1 MHKKFFTVTAIVL
14 AVAAGLAA
22 AVAQVTDSG
31 RHSRHSG
38 WMLQRMT
45 AELNL
50 TETQQAQIKTILD
63 AEKAK
68 IQPLRQQLRQNRL
81 DQAGSMTSNFDE
93 AQVRAFAGKQAQLM
107 TDLAVERERAKSQI
121 FAVLTPDQ
129 RQKAVALMQDHRQRR
144 QHRMYKNPQP
154 PATTTPG

>member
-14 AVAAGLAA
+14 AVAAGLSI
-22 AVAQVTDSG
+22 AVAQVTHSG
-31 RHSRHSG
+31 RHGRHGG

-50 TETQQAQIKTILD
+50 TETQQARIKTILE

-81 DQAGSMTSNFDE
+81 DQAGSMTGSFDE

-107 TDLAVERERAKSQI
+107 TDLTVERERARSQI

-129 RQKAVALMQDHRQRR
+129 RQEAVALMQEHRQRR
-144 QHRMYKNPQP
+144 QHRMHKNSQP